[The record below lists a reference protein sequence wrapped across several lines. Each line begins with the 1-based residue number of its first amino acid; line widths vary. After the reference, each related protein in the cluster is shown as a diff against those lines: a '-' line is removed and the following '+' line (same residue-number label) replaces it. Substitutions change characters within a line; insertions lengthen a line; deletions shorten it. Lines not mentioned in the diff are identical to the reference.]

1 MLHNKPLF
9 YFVYYCVFCQLLFSL
24 LSCIIISTGK
34 QRTQKQEGTIV
45 KVKIKIEG
53 KINDTYTFQQPEEG
67 NILDELA
74 AIIEEMKAGRIEKVE
89 IEREA

>member
-1 MLHNKPLF
+1 VLTRTNIS
-9 YFVYYCVFCQLLFSL
+9 V
-24 LSCIIISTGK
+24 IIISTGK

-67 NILDELA
+67 NIIYELA

>member
-1 MLHNKPLF
+1 MVKAKEYVIYKNLRVLF
-9 YFVYYCVFCQLLFSL
+9 F
-24 LSCIIISTGK
+24 IM
-34 QRTQKQEGTIV
+34 

-53 KINDTYTFQQPEEG
+53 KINDTYTFQQPEDG

>member
-1 MLHNKPLF
+1 M
-9 YFVYYCVFCQLLFSL
+9 
-24 LSCIIISTGK
+24 
-34 QRTQKQEGTIV
+34 

-74 AIIEEMKAGRIEKVE
+74 AISEEMEAGRIDKVE
-89 IEREA
+89 SKHERNRIIY

>member
-1 MLHNKPLF
+1 M
-9 YFVYYCVFCQLLFSL
+9 
-24 LSCIIISTGK
+24 
-34 QRTQKQEGTIV
+34 

-67 NILDELA
+67 NILDELE
-74 AIIEEMKAGRIEKVE
+74 AIIEEMEAGRIDKLK

>member
-1 MLHNKPLF
+1 M
-9 YFVYYCVFCQLLFSL
+9 
-24 LSCIIISTGK
+24 
-34 QRTQKQEGTIV
+34 

-53 KINDTYTFQQPEEG
+53 TINDIYTFQQPEEG
-67 NILDELA
+67 NILDELE

>member
-1 MLHNKPLF
+1 MLTCTNIS
-9 YFVYYCVFCQLLFSL
+9 V
-24 LSCIIISTGK
+24 IIISTGK
-34 QRTQKQEGTIV
+34 QKTQKQEGTIM

-74 AIIEEMKAGRIEKVE
+74 AISEEMKAGRIDKVE
-89 IEREA
+89 IEREV

>member
-1 MLHNKPLF
+1 M
-9 YFVYYCVFCQLLFSL
+9 
-24 LSCIIISTGK
+24 
-34 QRTQKQEGTIV
+34 

-74 AIIEEMKAGRIEKVE
+74 AISEEMKAGRIDKVE
-89 IEREA
+89 IEEGGVNMRGTGLFINWESGNKTVMRFRNLKKRHQLRI

>member
-1 MLHNKPLF
+1 M
-9 YFVYYCVFCQLLFSL
+9 
-24 LSCIIISTGK
+24 
-34 QRTQKQEGTIV
+34 

-67 NILDELA
+67 NILDELE
-74 AIIEEMKAGRIEKVE
+74 AIIGEMKAGRIEKVE

>member
-1 MLHNKPLF
+1 M
-9 YFVYYCVFCQLLFSL
+9 
-24 LSCIIISTGK
+24 
-34 QRTQKQEGTIV
+34 

-74 AIIEEMKAGRIEKVE
+74 AISEEMKLEELIK
-89 IEREA
+89 

>member
-1 MLHNKPLF
+1 M
-9 YFVYYCVFCQLLFSL
+9 
-24 LSCIIISTGK
+24 
-34 QRTQKQEGTIV
+34 

-74 AIIEEMKAGRIEKVE
+74 AVWCMVATLPLMRQAKNIK
-89 IEREA
+89 

>member
-1 MLHNKPLF
+1 M
-9 YFVYYCVFCQLLFSL
+9 
-24 LSCIIISTGK
+24 
-34 QRTQKQEGTIV
+34 

-74 AIIEEMKAGRIEKVE
+74 AIIEEMKAGNIEKFTVE
-89 IEREA
+89 EVEA

>member
-1 MLHNKPLF
+1 M
-9 YFVYYCVFCQLLFSL
+9 
-24 LSCIIISTGK
+24 
-34 QRTQKQEGTIV
+34 

-53 KINDTYTFQQPEEG
+53 KINDTYTFQQTEEG
-67 NILDELA
+67 NILDELE